1 MDSFKA
7 IYKEHFPPGARA
19 PMSKAAETAAKAQVR
34 PLVARGESLV
44 RQIQEWGATTG
55 IPDLT
60 KEKIDETLRVKGREI
75 WQEKFT
81 KVQAG
86 IAEVIAAYNYK
97 GEPLQY
103 VGSAQSGWRGP
114 HKGTTR
120 FDASNF
126 DVDLYVVHPA
136 DFAAIQAR
144 RPGAVLAG
152 KIFPQNSPELL
163 RLSNEVARA
172 LAARFKEV
180 DRIGESS
187 VVLRGSRP

>member
-1 MDSFKA
+1 
-7 IYKEHFPPGARA
+7 
-19 PMSKAAETAAKAQVR
+19 
-34 PLVARGESLV
+34 
-44 RQIQEWGATTG
+44 
-55 IPDLT
+55 
-60 KEKIDETLRVKGREI
+60 
-75 WQEKFT
+75 
-81 KVQAG
+81 
-86 IAEVIAAYNYK
+86 
-97 GEPLQY
+97 LQY